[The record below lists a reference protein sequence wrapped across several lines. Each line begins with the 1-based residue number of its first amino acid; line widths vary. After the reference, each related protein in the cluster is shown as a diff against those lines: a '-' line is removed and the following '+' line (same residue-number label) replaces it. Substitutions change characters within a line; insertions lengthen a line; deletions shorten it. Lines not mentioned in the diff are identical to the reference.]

1 MLTRIGIAV
10 LGLLAVSA
18 CDKPQPSPLADMPA
32 PTEARV
38 RAARQAAEH
47 AADRWAVRDTIVSTE
62 GLDSLLTLVTTSGR
76 WRVVDDE
83 PPLATSALYCAG
95 TTRSWAISGWATAGY
110 SPSPTT
116 AWTGSRDCERYL
128 PRSSRPFIAGS
139 GRHRAITK
147 ARARCNPTMLGADGH
162 AVVGGRGSP
171 AFNSGVH
178 STS

>member
-18 CDKPQPSPLADMPA
+18 GDKPQPSPLADMPA

-62 GLDSLLTLVTTSGR
+62 GLDSLLTLVEASGR

-83 PPLATSALYCAG
+83 PPLGYLGIVLRRDNAFVGNLRVGDSWILAFTDYSMDPKPRLRKLSATELASV
-95 TTRSWAISGWATAGY
+95 
-110 SPSPTT
+110 
-116 AWTGSRDCERYL
+116 
-128 PRSSRPFIAGS
+128 
-139 GRHRAITK
+139 HRW
-147 ARARCNPTMLGADGH
+147 LGATQGNH
-162 AVVGGRGSP
+162 
-171 AFNSGVH
+171 
-178 STS
+178 